1 MFNKSDSQRLA
12 QPAAG
17 GDAGG
22 RRLLIIRN
30 PTAGRR
36 GGPFAGTL
44 HRLRALGCQVEVRE
58 TAAPGDAEAWA
69 RDSAAAGY
77 DVVVAA
83 GGDGTIR
90 EVINGLAGIPDAP
103 PLAIL
108 PLGTANVLA
117 VEIGLSSDPAAL
129 ADTIAAGA
137 GQPICLGRIRGQ
149 TGRGTVFTAMAG
161 VGFDAHVVAGVDLG
175 LKRILGKGAYVAEAF
190 RQLVAYRFPRYR
202 VVADGRAYEAASVI
216 VANGRHYA
224 GRYVCAPAAAI
235 AEPLLHVCLFD
246 SGGRLATLR
255 YMVALQTGRLAAR
268 PDYRIVPA
276 RHVTIEA
283 PAGEPVQADGDIV
296 AHLPVDID
304 VVPGAL
310 RLVMPP
316 GGLAMR

>member
-1 MFNKSDSQRLA
+1 MCNTSDRQRPDR
-12 QPAAG
+12 PASG
-17 GDAGG
+17 GDPGD

-36 GGPFAGTL
+36 GGLFVGTL
-44 HRLRALGCQVEVRE
+44 HRLRALGCQIEVRE
-58 TAAPGDAEAWA
+58 TVAPGDAEAWA

-90 EVINGLAGIPDAP
+90 EVINGLVGIPAAP

-129 ADTIAAGA
+129 AEMIATGK
-137 GQPICLGRIRGQ
+137 GRPICLGRIRGQ

-161 VGFDAHVVAGVDLG
+161 VGFDAHVVAGISLG
-175 LKRILGKGAYVAEAF
+175 LKRIIGKGAYVAEAL
-190 RQLVAYRFPRYR
+190 RQLGSFRFPCYQ

-235 AEPLLHVCLFD
+235 AVPLLHVCLFD
-246 SGGRLATLR
+246 SGGPLAALR
-255 YMVALQTGRLAAR
+255 YMAALQTGRLEAR
-268 PDYRIVPA
+268 PDYRIVPT
-276 RHVTIEA
+276 RQVTISA

-296 AHLPVDID
+296 AHLPVEID
-304 VVPGAL
+304 VVSGAL
-310 RLVMPP
+310 RLVMPL
-316 GGLAMR
+316 GGNALD